1 MKTAGMKT
9 VGWSFN
15 TQPGFRPATPKR
27 KGKDMRNMTRRFSAA
42 HTWAGFTAAVLMAL
56 GVVSETRAG
65 GVTYFF
71 GDNASI
77 TNASLWSDG
86 LPSAKGDDS
95 NSGIIR
101 DDTRVGTL
109 DVHMSPHSILV
120 GGWEAN
126 RMGTTLIIQDGGHL
140 DVYKVN
146 TGTYGGSGTNATI
159 RIEQGGT
166 ITFDWTDGFDYTF
179 GGSPSLAEQGLWII
193 GGTLNAKGGYS
204 GGGRVRMDG
213 GTFNITDFNP
223 DGIQEVTITDKGG
236 TFDITGTKTFN
247 AGWAN
252 ASGATTGLVTKAG
265 AGTLV
270 LGGTN
275 TYGGNTMVNAGTLNL
290 RTNGVW
296 RFKPSADGSTCNRI
310 GGDGT
315 LQLDGTL
322 LFDLAGLKGG
332 SWKIVEVETLAETYG
347 ATFAVSSTNG
357 PFTKSGSVWSRDENG
372 TTFTF
377 SQATGVLKTPTGT
390 VISIR

>member
-1 MKTAGMKT
+1 
-9 VGWSFN
+9 
-15 TQPGFRPATPKR
+15 
-27 KGKDMRNMTRRFSAA
+27 MRNMTRRFSAA

-77 TNASLWSDG
+77 TNASLWLDG
-86 LPSAKGDDS
+86 QLPSAKGDTSYHGWIFNKRVALLDAYMS
-95 NSGIIR
+95 VWSVEVGRYR
-101 DDTRVGTL
+101 DFDPG
-109 DVHMSPHSILV
+109 P
-120 GGWEAN
+120 
-126 RMGTTLIIQDGGHL
+126 TLIIQNGAHL
-140 DVYKVN
+140 DAYQVSTGDYAG
-146 TGTYGGSGTNATI
+146 TGTNSTFM
-159 RIEQGGT
+159 IEQGGT
-166 ITFDWTDGFDYTF
+166 ITFDWTPGFAYPHS
-179 GGSPSLAEQGLWII
+179 GSPSLAEQGLYII

-204 GGGRVRMDG
+204 GSGRVRMDG

-270 LGGTN
+270 LGGTI
-275 TYGGNTMVNAGTLNL
+275 TYGGNTMVNEGTLNL
-290 RTNGVW
+290 HTNGVW

-310 GGDGT
+310 GGVGT